1 MIIPN
6 NVSMKTWYISVCVGG
21 ESIMERSFNVDM
33 VYQCV
38 GGERLVSKMFLEV
51 LVRQDR
57 HWFWRIE

>member
-1 MIIPN
+1 
-6 NVSMKTWYISVCVGG
+6 MKTWYISVGVGG
-21 ESIMERSFNVDM
+21 ESIMERSFNVDV

-57 HWFWRIE
+57 HWFWRVE

>member
-6 NVSMKTWYISVCVGG
+6 NVSINEDMVYQCVCG

-57 HWFWRIE
+57 HWFWRVE